1 MSFYSKY
8 ILPRLIDLAM
18 KNPVTTA
25 CRSRIVPR
33 AIGRVLDVGIGSG
46 LNLRFYGPRVT
57 KLWGIDP
64 SSELLEMA
72 RPKLKSVPFP
82 AELLTHSAEEI
93 PLPHGSID
101 TIVLTWTLCSIPN
114 PIQALREMRRVLR
127 ADGQVVF
134 AEHGLSPDPGV
145 QAWQHRLNPVW
156 RRIAGGCNMNRK
168 IDDLL
173 SAGGFNAVEL
183 STSYFPGP
191 RILTYTFQ
199 GLAV

>member
-1 MSFYSKY
+1 
-8 ILPRLIDLAM
+8 
-18 KNPVTTA
+18 
-25 CRSRIVPR
+25 
-33 AIGRVLDVGIGSG
+33 
-46 LNLRFYGPRVT
+46 
-57 KLWGIDP
+57 
-64 SSELLEMA
+64 MA
-72 RPKLKSVPFP
+72 RLKVKNVPFP
-82 AELLTHSAEEI
+82 VELLNHSAEEI
-93 PLPHGSID
+93 PLPDASID

-127 ADGQVVF
+127 TDGRVVF

-173 SAGGFNAVEL
+173 SAGGFKTAEL
-183 STSYFPGP
+183 NTSYFPGP

>member
-1 MSFYSKY
+1 
-8 ILPRLIDLAM
+8 
-18 KNPVTTA
+18 
-25 CRSRIVPR
+25 
-33 AIGRVLDVGIGSG
+33 
-46 LNLRFYGPRVT
+46 
-57 KLWGIDP
+57 
-64 SSELLEMA
+64 MA
-72 RPKLKSVPFP
+72 RLKVKNVPFP
-82 AELLTHSAEEI
+82 VELLNHSAEEI
-93 PLPHGSID
+93 PLPDASID

-127 ADGQVVF
+127 TDGRVVF

-156 RRIAGGCNMNRK
+156 RRVAGGCNMNRK

-173 SAGGFNAVEL
+173 SAGGFKTAEL
-183 STSYFPGP
+183 NTSYFQGP